1 MQKDKRHSSPK
12 YCLSQII
19 AYANIAG
26 YEISVFV
33 RYQNDY
39 FFSYYDLLFRHM
51 KRVRILKLQNVFHK
65 NVIRFINAQLN

>member
-1 MQKDKRHSSPK
+1 MQKDKRHSTPK

-33 RYQNDY
+33 RYENDY
-39 FFSYYDLLFRHM
+39 
-51 KRVRILKLQNVFHK
+51 IL
-65 NVIRFINAQLN
+65 

>member
-26 YEISVFV
+26 YEIAVFV
-33 RYQNDY
+33 RYENTHILY
-39 FFSYYDLLFRHM
+39 LLWTSF
-51 KRVRILKLQNVFHK
+51 QSDETCK
-65 NVIRFINAQLN
+65 NFEITKMCFIGM